1 MASPERLDELVA
13 RARALFES
21 KHGDSKG
28 CFAAF
33 SPAKIVSA
41 LPCWTVDPRRDRC
54 RPPRL
59 LSTNARA
66 VNQFSLPFIIRK
78 EQRPHRSEYHPID
91 ARVILLHTWVICI
104 KYKRCSV

>member
-41 LPCWTVDPRRDRC
+41 LPLLDR
-54 RPPRL
+54 
-59 LSTNARA
+59 
-66 VNQFSLPFIIRK
+66 
-78 EQRPHRSEYHPID
+78 
-91 ARVILLHTWVICI
+91 
-104 KYKRCSV
+104 